1 MRKLLERLRLWLIRK
16 LGGYTVEYSQT
27 IHPVRADISYR
38 ILQATCRL
46 DNWERTKMQVP
57 ELVWY
62 SKNRLCEALAKELL
76 SSDEVLLEATE
87 DPIQNALLV
96 RARMFVVEGKAAALY
111 LNVPLRGYIRLGS
124 CLGEEE
130 HA

>member
-27 IHPVRADISYR
+27 IHPVKADISYR

-46 DNWERTKMQVP
+46 DDWERTKMQVP

-62 SKNRLCEALAKELL
+62 GKNRLCEALANELVA
-76 SSDEVLLEATE
+76 SDAVIVESREDLFRDELE
-87 DPIQNALLV
+87 L
-96 RARMFVVEGKAAALY
+96 RARVFVLEGKGSSLY
-111 LNVPLRGYIRLGS
+111 LNRPLREVGL
-124 CLGEEE
+124 
-130 HA
+130 

>member
-1 MRKLLERLRLWLIRK
+1 MRKLLKRLRLWLIHK

-46 DNWERTKMQVP
+46 DNWERAKMQVP
-57 ELVWY
+57 ELVRY
-62 SKNRLCEALAKELL
+62 GKNRLCEALAKELL
-76 SSDEVLLEATE
+76 NSDEVILEATE

-96 RARMFVVEGKAAALY
+96 RARLFVIEGKGAAMY
-111 LNVPLRGYIRLGS
+111 LNVPLRGYIRTGP
-124 CLGEEE
+124 CRGEEIS
-130 HA
+130 